1 MLLTAMTVKIHNKG
15 HRNRHTKEDMEFPT
29 FDFKT
34 IATATNNFS
43 SDNMLGEGGFGQVYK
58 VIKYQ
63 EDEI

>member
-1 MLLTAMTVKIHNKG
+1 MLLTAMTVKINNKG
-15 HRNRHTKEDMEFPT
+15 HRNRHAKEDMEFPT

-43 SDNMLGEGGFGQVYK
+43 SDNKLGEGGFGQVYK
-58 VIKYQ
+58 VIKN